1 MKLILPLSFLFCILF
16 SSDQIPAPDQDHPI
30 LIKGATIHTVSDGI
44 LENAEILFN
53 AGKIVSVGHNVSLMY
68 GMEKIDAT
76 GKHISPD
83 LFLPG
88 QRLACRRLAL
98 FVLPGIMPRWAE

>member
-1 MKLILPLSFLFCILF
+1 MESSGREICRSSAMSGEIMKLILPLSFLFCILF

-53 AGKIVSVGHNVSLMY
+53 AGKIVSVGHNVSLIY
-68 GMEKIDAT
+68 
-76 GKHISPD
+76 
-83 LFLPG
+83 
-88 QRLACRRLAL
+88 
-98 FVLPGIMPRWAE
+98 